1 MQDSFG
7 SDEEDVDDVKVP
19 FRGSPGAVSLQPLR
33 GTLTN
38 DVIRRCN
45 RSTWQ
50 PKPSPRVTTRT
61 RTREDEDDVR
71 RRTRRRTTTR
81 RRMSGPRRTSPTAAL
96 VRKICPKISLWYL
109 IRLEMIASH
118 HVCRIASDLRRAC
131 SGSASTSRP
140 TRPRRSGRPRDEN
153 PRVIGPNAD
162 SVLDTALYGRAGRI
176 RDSSDAIV

>member
-1 MQDSFG
+1 MSRYHFEAPQVPCLFSSERHAHQRRDPKMQSLYLAAKAKPKGD
-7 SDEEDVDDVKVP
+7 DEDED
-19 FRGSPGAVSLQPLR
+19 
-33 GTLTN
+33 
-38 DVIRRCN
+38 
-45 RSTWQ
+45 
-50 PKPSPRVTTRT
+50 
-61 RTREDEDDVR
+61 EDEDDVR
-71 RRTRRRTTTR
+71 RRTRRRTTRR
-81 RRMSGPRRTSPTAAL
+81 RRMRTTTGTSPTAAL

>member
-1 MQDSFG
+1 MMSRHHV
-7 SDEEDVDDVKVP
+7 SRLPRCRV
-19 FRGSPGAVSLQPLR
+19 SVSLCERQQARSSP
-33 GTLTN
+33 T

-50 PKPSPRVTTRT
+50 PKPSPRVTTRM
-61 RTREDEDDVR
+61 RTRM
-71 RRTRRRTTTR
+71 RTTTHEHAHESDR
-81 RRMSGPRRTSPTAAL
+81 RACTKNLSEDLA
-96 VRKICPKISLWYL
+96 LWYL
-109 IRLEMIASH
+109 IRLEMVASH